1 MTPYFLAKTGFAIL
15 LCYVFLQTY
24 AYLALLLIG
33 YIGYKYSK
41 RLGESRID
49 ANGRGVLIT
58 GCDTGKD

>member
-1 MTPYFLAKTGFAIL
+1 MTPHFLAKIGFAIL

-49 ANGRGVLIT
+49 ANGRGVLVT
-58 GCDTGKD
+58 GCDTGED